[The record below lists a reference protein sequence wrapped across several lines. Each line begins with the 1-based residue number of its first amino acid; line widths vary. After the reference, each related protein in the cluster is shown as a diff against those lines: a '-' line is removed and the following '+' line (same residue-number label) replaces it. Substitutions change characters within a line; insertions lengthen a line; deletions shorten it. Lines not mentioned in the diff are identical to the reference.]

1 MTNAISLL
9 RSKFFMLSCGIFT
22 ALSSVSVFA
31 QDETGGLDDTILNNV
46 NFDSIISDISAKMT
60 PSVSAN
66 AAPDIALTERQ
77 RMIARAAGMSF
88 REYYALVSDIP
99 KKRNK

>member
-31 QDETGGLDDTILNNV
+31 QEETGGLDDTILNNV
-46 NFDSIISDISAKMT
+46 NFDSIISDISAKIG
-60 PSVSAN
+60 PWVGAALGVAASIWVLGLAWRKIRSV
-66 AAPDIALTERQ
+66 
-77 RMIARAAGMSF
+77 MG
-88 REYYALVSDIP
+88 
-99 KKRNK
+99 